1 MSASEGMG
9 FARGAQIGFII
20 GAIVASAT
28 FGVMRA
34 LGVPWWYGAIGL
46 VMLSLSNFARA
57 VSP

>member
-1 MSASEGMG
+1 MSVAEDRSI
-9 FARGAQIGFII
+9 ARGAQVGFII